1 MNSIVS
7 CEHCHGTGVV
17 ECKNCSGTAEVICP
31 DCGGSGKSYYV
42 CPECHEGRIPDPRAI
57 DDDETMTCPTCHGE
71 YKKETGACKN
81 CNGTGKVECQ
91 QCHGSGKVEC
101 QACNATGKF
110 DVDKIVRAAIVS
122 DWYDVEV
129 DKKVKKSALSDEDVT
144 MLRSAAEQGHGGSCY
159 VLGVLKGGDCIGYAE
174 DGDSY
179 FAKGSQAGDADC
191 LYAHAMVLSRRE
203 KNTDNLKEMT
213 DCLERSADKE
223 NIHAILAFTIKSLQ
237 AYLKIGGERES
248 TDSKVNDEKVVQ
260 YCARMDSMKVKDG
273 QNQYAIAMANALGK
287 CLPRILNKDS
297 KAMSELASVCLD
309 LHKKTGCEQIKAL
322 AEALLD
328 KAAKCGNADAVRQ
341 LAESKS
347 ESNLAMSLELLDKA
361 AKDGDKQA
369 KEQLQK
375 LMQGC
380 LKEQSRLD
388 ELKVFAKTGSVTAM
402 VFLASA
408 YNKGDGVKLSESEAA
423 DWMEMAAEAG
433 NGKSMLDVAVKY
445 RNGKGR
451 AKDINKAFIWTYEGF
466 TRGGLRRRALRLF
479 AEFYR
484 FGKFGEPDDN
494 KANELYIRSAKAGYL
509 PAIVEVGRSYLN
521 GWGVKKDLGE
531 AKRLFDLAESK
542 GEESAA
548 RQFYRI
554 PDGVKAGQRP
564 ISGITESFVKDKGTL
579 PEYIEKDYKKA
590 VARTLWTPE
599 FEAKRKAN
607 PVAKR
612 EEEEVFGLD
621 RLSQKIK
628 SRKVFVALGIVGG
641 VLGLHLLYVKRM
653 FWFWTY
659 WIVAVLGVLQIEV
672 EAFRSLLA
680 HASPMLAK
688 IPVFAAIAILI
699 LVGSICLM
707 KKDGKGLTMK

>member
-17 ECKNCSGTAEVICP
+17 ECKNCSGTGEVICP

-42 CPECHEGRIPDPRAI
+42 CPECHEGRILDPRAI
-57 DDDETMTCPTCHGE
+57 DDDETMTCPTCHGD
-71 YKKETGACKN
+71 YKREAGTCKT
-81 CNGTGKVECQ
+81 CGGTGKSECEP
-91 QCHGSGKVEC
+91 CHGRGKVEC
-101 QACNATGKF
+101 QACSATGKF
-110 DVDKIVRAAIVS
+110 DVEKIVKAAIIA
-122 DWYDVEV
+122 DWYDVET
-129 DKKVKKSALSDEDVT
+129 DKKVKKSVLSGEDIT
-144 MLRSAAEQGHGGSCY
+144 MLRSAADQGHGGSCY
-159 VLGVLKGGDCIGYAE
+159 VLGVLEGGNCIAYAE
-174 DGDSY
+174 DGDFY
-179 FAKGSQAGDADC
+179 FAKGAQAGDAEC
-191 LYAHAMVLSRRE
+191 LFAHAMVLSRRE
-203 KNTDNLKEMT
+203 KNLDNLKEMT

-237 AYLKIGGERES
+237 VGLTIDGEGELSDS
-248 TDSKVNDEKVVQ
+248 TVNDEKVLQ
-260 YCARMDSMKVKDG
+260 YCVRMDSMKAKEW
-273 QNQYAIAMANALGK
+273 QNQHAVVMANALGK
-287 CLPRILNKDS
+287 CLPRILTKDAR
-297 KAMSELASVCLD
+297 AMSELAGVCSELY
-309 LHKKTGCEQIKAL
+309 KKTGCEQDKAL
-322 AEALLD
+322 AEALLV

-347 ESNLAMSLELLDKA
+347 DGNLTMSLELLDKA
-361 AKDGDKQA
+361 AKNGDKQA

-380 LKEQSRLD
+380 LKDESRLD
-388 ELKVFAKTGSVTAM
+388 ELKAFAKTGSVTAM
-402 VFLASA
+402 AFLAAA
-408 YNKGDGVKLSESEAA
+408 YNKGDGVKMSESEAA

-433 NGKSMLDVAVKY
+433 NGKSMLDIAVKY

-548 RQFYRI
+548 RQFCRI

-599 FEAKRKAN
+599 FEATRKAN

-641 VLGLHLLYVKRM
+641 VLGLHFLYVKRM

-659 WIVAVLGVLQIEV
+659 WIVAALGVLQIEV